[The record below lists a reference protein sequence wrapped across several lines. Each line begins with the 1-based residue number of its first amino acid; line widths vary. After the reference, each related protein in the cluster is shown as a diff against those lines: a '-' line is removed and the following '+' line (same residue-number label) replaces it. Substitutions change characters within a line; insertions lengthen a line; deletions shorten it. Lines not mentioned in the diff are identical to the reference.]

1 METDGKFYSLEERCS
16 SKIGNFC
23 QSQRFKGSEKVM
35 RYTIPGPGQY
45 KVDNPPEEKYPKGVQ
60 HPFNSTSDLLNGQTP
75 EKIPFCNLDRNNM
88 GKKALR
94 MKKTSRI

>member
-60 HPFNSTSDLLNGQTP
+60 HPFNSTSDRLDGQTP
-75 EKIPFCNLDRNNM
+75 EKIPFYDLDRNDM

-94 MKKTSRI
+94 MKKNI